1 MRYLVGFVS
10 FLLALGTLGV
20 VGCAEEEVVEI
31 CAVEVLR
38 WLKDDPPP
46 LDPDHIIGTYTLE
59 RIEIELYV
67 DGVPVGYLTSFD
79 FDSWSGALEIQEST
93 LTATVTVEGET
104 NTISGPYT
112 RTITRPEE
120 GVFSIDDVSGS
131 YEFTYGI
138 EARCDLDCQPG
149 LNWYPTEPF
158 CCGVDCPS
166 PE

>member
-20 VGCAEEEVVEI
+20 VGCAEDVEV
-31 CAVEVLR
+31 CAVEVLW

-67 DGVPVGYLTSFD
+67 DGVPVGHLYGSD
-79 FDSWSGALEIQEST
+79 FDGWSGALEIQEST

-104 NTISGPYT
+104 NAISGPYT
-112 RTITRPEE
+112 RTITGSGEE

-158 CCGVDCPS
+158 CCGLDCPS